1 MFWFEF
7 AELLLGDLFAFAY
20 ETLLQADQTGE
31 RKQNGIG
38 LV

>member
-7 AELLLGDLFAFAY
+7 AELLLDFSAFAF
-20 ETLLQADQTGE
+20 ETLLQTDQTGE

-38 LV
+38 LL